1 MDFNHK
7 LDKILQDIQ
16 EIENYTVDFKNA
28 RSIPKIE
35 MDILTEK
42 VRNLYDELLQIDR
55 NYPYESPERGQ
66 TTSSKRKEAPTTK
79 QEEQKRAPESNKEA
93 TTEAPAE
100 SKAEQQ
106 ERKEKEKEK
115 QQATEASQ
123 ATENKKQDTTTA
135 GEDSGTRIQYE
146 DQSVEESKT
155 VNRPDQGKEDMPEIL
170 ADRFHN
176 TKTSMHD
183 NLAKKQ
189 SQNDLSSKMQSKPI
203 QDLNKAIGLNDRFL
217 FIRELFNGNKDAYY
231 EAIQIINEMPN
242 YEEAEQY
249 IRERF
254 NWDEEQ
260 PEVMRFMDL
269 VRRRFIS

>member
-1 MDFNHK
+1 
-7 LDKILQDIQ
+7 
-16 EIENYTVDFKNA
+16 
-28 RSIPKIE
+28 
-35 MDILTEK
+35 
-42 VRNLYDELLQIDR
+42 
-55 NYPYESPERGQ
+55 
-66 TTSSKRKEAPTTK
+66 
-79 QEEQKRAPESNKEA
+79 
-93 TTEAPAE
+93 
-100 SKAEQQ
+100 
-106 ERKEKEKEK
+106 
-115 QQATEASQ
+115 
-123 ATENKKQDTTTA
+123 
-135 GEDSGTRIQYE
+135 
-146 DQSVEESKT
+146 
-155 VNRPDQGKEDMPEIL
+155 MPEIL